1 MDEVTPQEL
10 RGSQVR
16 EAFRGYHRDE
26 VDALLERAAATIED
40 LTERVQNGNTR
51 PRALPASLVN
61 RNDAD
66 TIQRTL
72 LLAQRAADNAM
83 AEAEENARVLVEE
96 SESKAQTLVS
106 DAEANARRIHDEE
119 MRLHE
124 AEITALLARRDRLQA
139 DADALESYASDY
151 RVRVRAAVESDL
163 AKLGVM
169 IEAPSPRPEL
179 HDVSPGAP
187 DYSTTSR

>member
-1 MDEVTPQEL
+1 MEVTPQEL
-10 RGSQVR
+10 RGAEVK
-16 EAFRGYHRDE
+16 EAFRGYHREE
-26 VDALLERAAATIED
+26 VDALLERAAETIEN
-40 LTERVQNGNTR
+40 LTDQLQR
-51 PRALPASLVN
+51 PRALSPSLVN

-106 DAEANARRIHDEE
+106 DAAANARRIHDEE
-119 MRLHE
+119 MRRHE

-139 DADALESYASDY
+139 DADALETYASDY
-151 RVRVRAAVESDL
+151 RVHVWAAVESDL